1 MSLKIDMYISV
12 ADPAVPPP
20 PPFPLLIF
28 RPNWG
33 PKRPE
38 GSGWPPPP
46 PPPYLRVWMT
56 GGPPYLKVWIRRCI
70 LLLPTF
76 LLSEIPHSLSC
87 LASRRRPYFSFL
99 SLTQIACRLVGF
111 VDERSGNEIVFPI
124 FFLLLFLYI
133 FYWFHFFFFGYLL
146 YPFYFWDHSFNW
158 DNCQHTIAWAQ
169 NIFKAVYS

>member
-1 MSLKIDMYISV
+1 MALKIGMYISV
-12 ADPAVPPP
+12 AGPAVPPP
-20 PPFPLLIF
+20 PPSPSLFLDQTEA
-28 RPNWG
+28 RRD
-33 PKRPE
+33 PKGLDDR
-38 GSGWPPPP
+38 PPP

-133 FYWFHFFFFGYLL
+133 FY
-146 YPFYFWDHSFNW
+146 
-158 DNCQHTIAWAQ
+158 
-169 NIFKAVYS
+169 